1 MIEHDIAEIGL
12 PYTTIKTA
20 MKIEAKPAQVI
31 QPIFW
36 NVLMLARMITTM
48 VARNDHQTVQAP

>member
-1 MIEHDIAEIGL
+1 MPEANIIENML
-12 PYTTIKTA
+12 SYTTMKTA
-20 MKIEAKPAQVI
+20 IKIEAKPAQVI

-36 NVLMLARMITTM
+36 NVLMLARAMTAM